1 MNDLTLNLQSIVA
14 PLQQEGTQAVL
25 RTWLKAAGARV
36 AQDEPVAELE
46 TDKVV
51 VEVCAPC
58 AGLLQ
63 ITLQEGQAAAPGAVL
78 GHVSSASP
86 AANGAEARR
95 EVTASADAA
104 SSGTA
109 SNALVVK
116 GAVVDAAGPSE
127 SEMRLSPA
135 VRRLLA
141 DHDLDPAELQ
151 GKGTG
156 RGGRLTR
163 ADVIAALAEHPGQP
177 GQAADQ
183 PAPASHKLDEQGSG
197 AAQDSPRVAARI
209 PHSPMRRAIA
219 EHMQRSVSTAPHVT
233 AMVEADFSAIIA
245 HRQRHKARFA
255 EQGTALTFTAYFVAA
270 AAQAMAAAP
279 AVNSRWHADELELF
293 EDINIGVGTALGD
306 QGLVVPVIHRVQE
319 LSLLG
324 IARRL
329 QAQTEAARAGRLQ
342 RADLQGGTFTISN
355 HGISGTLLAAPIII
369 NQPQSAILG
378 VGAVEKRVVVRE
390 VDGVE
395 SWQVRPGAYITLTI
409 DHRVLDGS
417 QANAWLKRFLAVIEG
432 WKDAPS
438 I

>member
-1 MNDLTLNLQSIVA
+1 MTLDRQAIVA

-25 RTWLKAAGARV
+25 RTWLKTAGDLV

-63 ITLQEGQAAAPGAVL
+63 ITLGEGQAAAPGAVL

-116 GAVVDAAGPSE
+116 GAVADAAGPSE

-163 ADVIAALAEHPGQP
+163 ADVIAALAKPGQP

-183 PAPASHKLDEQGSG
+183 PAPASHRLDEQRSGS
-197 AAQDSPRVAARI
+197 AQDSPRVAARI

-395 SWQVRPGAYITLTI
+395 SWQARPRAYITLTI

-432 WKDAPS
+432 WKDEPS

>member
-58 AGLLQ
+58 AGQLQ

-78 GHVSSASP
+78 GHVSSAS
-86 AANGAEARR
+86 AADATQGPLN
-95 EVTASADAA
+95 VMASADTAPSA
-104 SSGTA
+104 A
-109 SNALVVK
+109 SNAPAMK
-116 GAVVDAAGPSE
+116 DGVDRVAGPSE
-127 SEMRLSPA
+127 LETRLSPA

-163 ADVIAALAEHPGQP
+163 ADVVAALAKLGQP

-183 PAPASHKLDEQGSG
+183 PAPTSHRPDEQGPG
-197 AAQDSPRVAARI
+197 VAQDSPRVAARI

-342 RADLQGGTFTISN
+342 RAALQGGTFTISN
-355 HGISGTLLAAPIII
+355 HGVSGTLLATPIII

-378 VGAVEKRVVVRE
+378 VGAVEKRVVIRE

-395 SWQVRPGAYITLTI
+395 SWQARPRAYITLTI

-417 QANAWLKRFLAVIEG
+417 QANAWLKRFVEVIEG
-432 WKDAPS
+432 WKDEPS